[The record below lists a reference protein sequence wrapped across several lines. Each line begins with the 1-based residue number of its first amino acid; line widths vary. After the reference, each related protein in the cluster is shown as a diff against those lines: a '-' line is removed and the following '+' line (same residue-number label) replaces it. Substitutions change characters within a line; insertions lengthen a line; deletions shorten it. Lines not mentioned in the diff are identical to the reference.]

1 MKRVQIL
8 YFKNLARAKLLDRLY
23 AMKNTITKIKILI
36 FILTWAYVRW
46 NLTLT

>member
-1 MKRVQIL
+1 MKHAQIL
-8 YFKNLARAKLLDRLY
+8 YFKNLARAKLLDIIL
-23 AMKNTITKIKILI
+23 AMKNIIKIKILI